1 MDKIIIKG
9 LKIFAYQGVNPEEKQ
24 NGQTFEIDAILET
37 SLLNA
42 GNTDNINNTISYAKA
57 AKIIKSVVTGESYDL
72 LETVATKIS
81 NQLLHDFPSIDTV
94 CITVKK
100 PEAPINLTFDYM
112 AVEITRTRKSLK
124 SDTL

>member
-9 LKIFAYQGVNPEEKQ
+9 LKIFAYHGVNPEEKQ

-37 SLLNA
+37 SLSSA
-42 GNTDNINNTISYAKA
+42 GNTDNINDTISYAKV
-57 AKIIKSVVTGESYDL
+57 AKTIKSVVTSKSYDL

-81 NQLLHDFPSIDTV
+81 RQLLCDFPTIDTV

-112 AVEITRTRKSLK
+112 AVEITRTRKEIEL
-124 SDTL
+124 DNF

>member
-9 LKIFAYQGVNPEEKQ
+9 LKIFAYHGVNPEEKQ